1 MYCKQCGAFLPDD
14 AAACPA
20 CGCLLAPAPAPETPA
35 QGPKDGPAPEAPAAP
50 APEAPAAPATEAPA
64 PSGPAP
70 GSLPPARHLVAAHA
84 RPAGGPGAAG
94 PGGPAG
100 PVNGAPA
107 PQSGP
112 APQPG
117 SFPPPPPAAP
127 LSPTVGTGEWL
138 WSSIVAAIPIVG
150 FIVLLVWAFGGGTK
164 LSKRNWARAN
174 LILYAIIVVIY
185 VLIFAV
191 IIAGAAASTSY
202 FSYNYYY

>member
-20 CGCLLAPAPAPETPA
+20 CGCLLNPAPAPETPA

-50 APEAPAAPATEAPA
+50 APEAPAAPAAEAPA
-64 PSGPAP
+64 PSGPVP
-70 GSLPPARHLVAAHA
+70 GSVPPPRYQVPAYAH
-84 RPAGGPGAAG
+84 PAGGPGAAG

-100 PVNGAPA
+100 PVNGA
-107 PQSGP
+107 P

-174 LILYAIIVVIY
+174 LILYAIVVVLY
-185 VLIFAV
+185 VMIFVFAAV
-191 IIAGAAASTSY
+191 AVSANFY
-202 FSYNYYY
+202 HNNFYY